1 MKRFALSICL
11 ALGLVMSSA
20 LALANDTPVS
30 EPAAAAHTQ
39 APIPGASVKVNS
51 STADHSKFEELQGP
65 FLNGSEV
72 TRACLSCHTEA
83 AKQIMA
89 TKHWSWEYKDP
100 QTGKILGKKSMLNNF
115 CIGDR
120 SNEGFCQSC
129 HVGYGWK
136 DSNFDFQAQD
146 KVDCLVCHHTGV
158 GNYKKPAG
166 LAGEVPTERT
176 EFPPNSGKYFDPVDL
191 ALVAQHVGKTSTQT
205 CGSCHYRGG
214 GGDGVKHGDLD
225 SSLDTADRSLDVH
238 MASKSKGGAGF
249 TCATCHESDGHHISG
264 SRIQVTAADPHGPR
278 LRGADDGRAASTCQS
293 CHGNKPHKSEFL
305 QINRL
310 NQHSDKLACQ
320 ACHVPAFARGGI
332 ATKLSWDWS
341 TAGRLNSDGKPFE
354 IKDDD
359 GHVIYSSKKGDFTLG
374 ENVTPDYIW
383 FNGDVQFTTQEDII
397 DPTEVVQINRYMGSA
412 DDPNARIWPVKI
424 MQGKQP
430 YDSVHNRLLVPHT
443 ATPDDTAFWFN
454 FDWDKAL
461 VAGAQATGVP
471 FSGEYD
477 FVQTEMIWPITHMV
491 APSSQAV
498 SCVACHTSVDSR
510 MGDLRGI
517 YVPGRDRVPWMDQ
530 IGWAAAALAL
540 AGVLGHAGLR
550 LVASRRRAAKS
561 KRGE

>member
-1 MKRFALSICL
+1 MKRYGLSIWFGL
-11 ALGLVMSSA
+11 TLLLTSPLGL
-20 LALANDTPVS
+20 TGETH
-30 EPAAAAHTQ
+30 EPSYTQ
-39 APIPGASVKVNS
+39 APVPGASVKVNS

-100 QTGKILGKKSMLNNF
+100 QTGRVLGKKSMLNNF

-136 DSNFDFQAQD
+136 DSGFDFQAQD

-166 LAGEVPTERT
+166 LAGEVPTKRT

-191 ALVAQHVGKTSTQT
+191 ALVAQHVGKTSTAT

-225 SSLDTADRSLDVH
+225 SSLDTADRTLDVH
-238 MASKSKGGAGF
+238 MASKAKGGAGF

-264 SRIQVTAADPHGPR
+264 SRIQVAAADPHGPR
-278 LRGADDGRAASTCQS
+278 LRGADDGRAVSTCQS
-293 CHGNKPHKSEFL
+293 CHGSKPHKSDFL

-320 ACHVPAFARGGI
+320 ACHVPEFARGGI

-354 IKDDD
+354 IKDDN
-359 GHVIYSSKKGDFTLG
+359 GHVIYSSKKGDFTLA
-374 ENVTPDYIW
+374 ENVVPDYVW
-383 FNGDVQFTTQEDII
+383 FDGDVEFTTQQDII
-397 DPTEVVQINRYMGSA
+397 DPTKVVQINRYMGSA
-412 DDPNARIWPVKI
+412 EDPQSRIWPVKI

-471 FSGEYD
+471 FSGQYD

-498 SCVACHTSVDSR
+498 SCVACHTTVNSR
-510 MGDLRGI
+510 MGDLEGI

-530 IGWAAAALAL
+530 VGWLAAALAL
-540 AGVLGHAGLR
+540 LGVLGHASLR
-550 LVASRRRAAKS
+550 AMASRRRARQDKQ
-561 KRGE
+561 GG

>member
-1 MKRFALSICL
+1 MKRYALSIGLGFMLLL
-11 ALGLVMSSA
+11 ASPWS
-20 LALANDTPVS
+20 LAS
-30 EPAAAAHTQ
+30 EATEPAHTQ
-39 APIPGASVKVNS
+39 APVPGASVKVNS
-51 STADHSKFEELQGP
+51 STADHSKFEALQGP
-65 FLNGSEV
+65 FLNGAEV
-72 TRACLSCHTEA
+72 TRACLTCHTEA

-89 TKHWSWEYKDP
+89 TKHWRWEYKDP
-100 QTGKILGKKSMLNNF
+100 QTGKTLGKKSMLNNF

-129 HVGYGWK
+129 HVGFGWK
-136 DSNFDFQAQD
+136 DSSFDFQAQD

-158 GNYKKPAG
+158 GNYTKPPG

-176 EFPPNSGKYFDPVDL
+176 EFPPASGKFLDPVDL
-191 ALVAQHVGKTSTQT
+191 ALVAQHVGKTSTAT
-205 CGSCHYRGG
+205 CGSCHYKGG

-225 SSLDTADRSLDVH
+225 SSLDTADRTLDVH
-238 MASKSKGGAGF
+238 MASKAKGGAGF

-264 SRIQVTAADPHGPR
+264 SRIQVAAADPHGPR
-278 LRGADDGRAASTCQS
+278 LRGADDDRAASTCQS
-293 CHGNKPHKSEFL
+293 CHGNKPHQSEFL

-320 ACHVPAFARGGI
+320 ACHVPEFARGGI

-341 TAGRLNSDGKPFE
+341 TAGRLNSEGKPFE
-354 IKDDD
+354 IKDAD

-374 ENVTPDYIW
+374 EHVVPDYIW
-383 FNGDVQFTTQEDII
+383 FNGDVEFTTQEDII

-412 DDPNARIWPVKI
+412 EDAQSRIWPVKI

-471 FSGEYD
+471 FSGQYD
-477 FVQTEMIWPITHMV
+477 FVQTEMLWPITHMV
-491 APSSQAV
+491 APSNQAV
-498 SCVACHTSVDSR
+498 SCVACHTASGSR
-510 MGDLRGI
+510 MGSLTGI

-530 IGWAAAALAL
+530 IGWLAAALAL
-540 AGVLGHAGLR
+540 LGVLGHAGLR
-550 LVASRRRAAKS
+550 FVVSRRRAQ
-561 KRGE
+561 KRPSGRLT